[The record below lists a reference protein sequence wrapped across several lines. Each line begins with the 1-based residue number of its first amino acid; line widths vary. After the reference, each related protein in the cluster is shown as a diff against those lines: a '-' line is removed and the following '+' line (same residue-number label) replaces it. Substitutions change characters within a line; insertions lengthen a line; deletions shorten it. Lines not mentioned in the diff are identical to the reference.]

1 VGLGASNRPLEENPL
16 HSVDHPSLES

>member
-1 VGLGASNRPLEENPL
+1 VSLGASNRPLEENPL